1 MSIKCSAKCNSKQAL
16 EPLGCCRCTAQSWH
30 KTNLSQVVHKRSLAE
45 FIHWFCPCSVHIT
58 QLYMHP
64 LNYSGTTFL
73 FQKDIIMLS
82 CCLISVSFS
91 PVKNCREFL
100 KKKTFPVQRILS
112 YVRSFFSAMPS
123 LFTILTIHLM
133 RLRFTSIILLT
144 AGKHSLLLFLM
155 LI

>member
-1 MSIKCSAKCNSKQAL
+1 
-16 EPLGCCRCTAQSWH
+16 
-30 KTNLSQVVHKRSLAE
+30 
-45 FIHWFCPCSVHIT
+45 
-58 QLYMHP
+58 MHP

-73 FQKDIIMLS
+73 FQKDIVMLS

-100 KKKTFPVQRILS
+100 KKKTFPVQRILW

-155 LI
+155 LIWILQAAPFLQCSSLLTRRRSDWQAAHTRRAECQRTRHDKAKHGLIQLW